1 MKLLSDT
8 SRYFI
13 AIIPPSPIR
22 EEAFA
27 LKNYF
32 KEKYNSKASLN
43 SPPHITLYMPFQ
55 WKSEEEEELLAALND
70 FGKGKEQINI
80 EFDGFGAFPPRVI
93 FISVKQ
99 NELLNQFQLQ
109 LQNFCKNELNLFNA
123 QYKDQ
128 PFHPHLTIG
137 FRDLKKEMFVAAW
150 SEFKGKSFSESF
162 PTSGFTLL
170 KHDGKLWQPNNN
182 FTFKS

>member
-1 MKLLSDT
+1 MKLPSDT

-22 EEAFA
+22 DEAFV

-55 WKSEEEEELLAALND
+55 WKSKEEEELLDALND
-70 FGKGKEQINI
+70 FSKGKEQFNI
-80 EFDGFGAFPPRVI
+80 EFEGFGVFAPRVI
-93 FISVKQ
+93 FISVKL
-99 NELLNQFQLQ
+99 NELLNQFQQQ
-109 LQNFCKNELNLFNA
+109 LQHFCKNELKLLDA
-123 QYKDQ
+123 RYKDQ
-128 PFHPHLTIG
+128 PFHPHLTLA
-137 FRDLKKEMFVAAW
+137 FRDLKKEMFAAAW

-162 PTSGFTLL
+162 PASGFTLL
-170 KHDGKLWQPNNN
+170 KHDGMLWQPYSD
-182 FTFKS
+182 FAFKS